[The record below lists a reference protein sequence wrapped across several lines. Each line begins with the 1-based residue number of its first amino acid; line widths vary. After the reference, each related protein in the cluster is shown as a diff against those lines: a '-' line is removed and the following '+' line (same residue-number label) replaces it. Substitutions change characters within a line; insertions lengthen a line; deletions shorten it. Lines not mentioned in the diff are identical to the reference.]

1 MALISLGVAVI
12 QAEELKFVTVL
23 SQPIGAFAQVES
35 LNEERASKTLFV
47 NFCNTSVSTGKIDV
61 QGMVK
66 MNELRLTGSDA
77 RAGSAT
83 NKLNYQITEADGLE
97 VGSGGSLL
105 GGRLLA
111 NSANP
116 QDITVA
122 ASTNINAG
130 STFIAA
136 DIPSM
141 TIGGST
147 HIVYPA
153 QSLVGSD
160 VHWRGSTDDYRYN
173 FKVDENKGVIK
184 DGTTEFTSYPIR
196 TDKRGGE
203 CRCGNSV
210 SPFSSRHCT
219 NEWNTQTCSSQESP
233 SERRVGTIFWRFNY
247 DTCKWYEADP
257 KGYENTSNWEKW
269 VKWTSIPSH
278 HNCQCE
284 GYSSGSYNDS
294 TATTFDQQYGNPRF
308 KSGAINGNMVNES
321 SSTRTRSCRYDKVR
335 GFGSKYDGNINERY
349 DFNGCQWT
357 LTSEN
362 CYCSTT
368 RADAPSSGRTSG
380 YEDKKRSCSTDSK
393 WGSKYDGTITARYY
407 YGKGNCY
414 WDQYYDEDCYCSS
427 RAGAPKKQYSGTS
440 TKTRYCSSENS
451 KWTGTITDTY
461 NYDTCSWSYGD
472 NSSCKC
478 ANQPSNL
485 TKTESCPAGYTGSKT
500 YKYNTS
506 LDKCAWE
513 LTSDTCKISL
523 HWTERGSRE
532 TGICTSGSLGSY
544 PGTCPSASCS
554 GTCSTEGATC
564 FWESCASVGA
574 NVIRHECVCK
584 S

>member
-1 MALISLGVAVI
+1 MKKILTSMALISLGVAVI

-233 SERRVGTIFWRFNY
+233 SDRRVGTIFWRF
-247 DTCKWYEADP
+247 KV
-257 KGYENTSNWEKW
+257 TSSL
-269 VKWTSIPSH
+269 VV
-278 HNCQCE
+278 
-284 GYSSGSYNDS
+284 YS
-294 TATTFDQQYGNPRF
+294 P
-308 KSGAINGNMVNES
+308 VLES
-321 SSTRTRSCRYDKVR
+321 LR
-335 GFGSKYDGNINERY
+335 
-349 DFNGCQWT
+349 
-357 LTSEN
+357 
-362 CYCSTT
+362 
-368 RADAPSSGRTSG
+368 
-380 YEDKKRSCSTDSK
+380 
-393 WGSKYDGTITARYY
+393 
-407 YGKGNCY
+407 
-414 WDQYYDEDCYCSS
+414 
-427 RAGAPKKQYSGTS
+427 
-440 TKTRYCSSENS
+440 
-451 KWTGTITDTY
+451 
-461 NYDTCSWSYGD
+461 
-472 NSSCKC
+472 
-478 ANQPSNL
+478 
-485 TKTESCPAGYTGSKT
+485 
-500 YKYNTS
+500 
-506 LDKCAWE
+506 
-513 LTSDTCKISL
+513 
-523 HWTERGSRE
+523 
-532 TGICTSGSLGSY
+532 
-544 PGTCPSASCS
+544 
-554 GTCSTEGATC
+554 
-564 FWESCASVGA
+564 
-574 NVIRHECVCK
+574 
-584 S
+584 